1 MEGYDFVRGSQ
12 VNLERVY
19 AAKAFTSVKPYGS
32 INQDFISPKL
42 NLDIPFFYSFNR
54 MFSVFAEDIRSSV
67 MQIGTNLRFEASL
80 LNTILRREQ
89 SRRGLQYVTVGAF
102 SPLRYAHSHK
112 GNSMNTLYCILEN
125 RITFVK
131 QQYNSTKPLSILSG
145 VDSLRNNYSTF
156 IQKLIFLVGKLFFIK
171 TASQDRLGFVHSSV
185 GSLAFSHL
193 GITSKM
199 TQTDYT
205 FKVASPIYG
214 QNVALNSTFNY
225 GMPSKTLYETDGHLL
240 SLQGQ
245 RRKHVK
251 VINPIVVNNL
261 PKFNFE
267 SELCAI

>member
-1 MEGYDFVRGSQ
+1 MEGYDFVMGSQ

-42 NLDIPFFYSFNR
+42 NLDIPFFYSLNR

-67 MQIGTNLRFEASL
+67 VQIGTNLRFEASL

-112 GNSMNTLYCILEN
+112 GNSINTLYCILEN

-131 QQYNSTKPLSILSG
+131 QQYNSIKPLSILSG